1 MKGLCRDFVSPSWR
15 RRQFDWAEL
24 LRHIRIV
31 TDPKMLAYLNAEV
44 EKRAREERT
53 ESNKRNE

>member
-1 MKGLCRDFVSPSWR
+1 MKRLCRDFLTPSWR
-15 RRQFDWAEL
+15 RRQFDCAEL
-24 LRHIRIV
+24 LRHIRVV

-53 ESNKRNE
+53 ESNE